1 MQIVIDISKDRYDQI
16 MQMDWKNGRRFFD
29 EELRAIHD
37 GKVLEQNTGGR
48 RMKRGITFYIDDDVN
63 MIAFCGT
70 LCTQTEGDI
79 RGVTMLNLTADTI
92 AECSEWYV
100 PVKGKAIAWMLPT
113 PPYQSEIP
121 TGAEGSDKECTKNI

>member
-1 MQIVIDISKDRYDQI
+1 
-16 MQMDWKNGRRFFD
+16 
-29 EELRAIHD
+29 
-37 GKVLEQNTGGR
+37 
-48 RMKRGITFYIDDDVN
+48 MKRGITFYIDDDVN

-100 PVKGKAIAWMLPT
+100 PVKGKAE
-113 PPYQSEIP
+113 PYQSEIP
-121 TGAEGSDKECTKNI
+121 TGAEGSEE